1 MKRKHLTPDI
11 QTYKGKFR
19 LPVPIPV
26 PVPRISRFYKSNK
39 KVVVFDLDETLG
51 SFGDL
56 YLLWS
61 GIQHILPK
69 YSDFFGFTD
78 IYPEF
83 LRYGIV
89 SILQFIYEKKQKG
102 ECYKIYIYTNNQC
115 PKAWVQSICDYFQYK
130 LKIPTNNKPVLF
142 DQIIRAFKI
151 GNKCVELSR
160 TSHQKIH
167 HDLISCTL
175 LPKSTEICFIDDMEF
190 SQMKQDKVYYIRPRP
205 YLHGLSL
212 QEILDRMF
220 TFFRENMNMNTS
232 SNPELL
238 FSKEYWYDWF
248 LLNRRK
254 DIVYS
259 KNDFVEMEISKKM
272 MFSIK
277 EFFILTTYYENKL
290 KNKTRK
296 QTATMKSPTNKTT
309 LNFTFY
315 R

>member
-1 MKRKHLTPDI
+1 MKKKHQPPDI

-19 LPVPIPV
+19 LPA
-26 PVPRISRFYKSNK
+26 PRIPRLSIYKPNK

-69 YSDFFGFTD
+69 YTDFYSFTD

-83 LRYGIV
+83 LRYGIL

-102 ECYKIYIYTNNQC
+102 ECYKMYIYTNNQC
-115 PKAWVQSICDYFQYK
+115 PKNWVQSISDYFKYK
-130 LKIPTNNKPVLF
+130 LKILEKPELF
-142 DQIIRAFKI
+142 DDIIRAFKI

-167 HDLISCTL
+167 ADLISCTL

-190 SQMKQDKVYYIRPRP
+190 SQMKQDKVYYICPRP
-205 YLHGLSL
+205 YFHGLSL
-212 QEILDRMF
+212 TDILTRLYS
-220 TFFRENMNMNTS
+220 FFREKMIPNH
-232 SNPELL
+232 ELIY
-238 FSKEYWYDWF
+238 SKDYWMDWF
-248 LLNRRK
+248 LLNHRK
-254 DIVYS
+254 DFTFPK
-259 KNDFVEMEISKKM
+259 KNMEIEIEISKKM

-277 EFFILTTYYENKL
+277 EFFILTTYYENK
-290 KNKTRK
+290 NAKTRK
-296 QTATMKSPTNKTT
+296 NNIKPIKISSSNSLQK
-309 LNFTFY
+309 LV
-315 R
+315 